1 MGRKTLHYNNN
12 NNVLTLQIV
21 FIVHKVKPVPTH
33 DSVYSVIYI

>member
-1 MGRKTLHYNNN
+1 MVKSNPSAGGL
-12 NNVLTLQIV
+12 LQIV